1 MKFFF
6 LKKKCF
12 LKKVKKVRNYSFNL
26 YVHSILHIDTH
37 ALLRHVAKMGK
48 MKFYG
53 SGNIA
58 LGFVFIAAH
67 CNIITP

>member
-1 MKFFF
+1 M
-6 LKKKCF
+6 
-12 LKKVKKVRNYSFNL
+12 
-26 YVHSILHIDTH
+26 HSILHIDTH